1 MYLDPEIE
9 VEPHPNNYYLEDYYQ
24 SDSNNPNT
32 IDRSRHVDGHSKI
45 LGMSFDGYP
54 IYGPWG
60 YNASGAVARETSSYR
75 LRTTIELQGSRPQ
88 VNTVSNVTYAV
99 TVVND
104 KFVYGGASP
113 SFLNLERGKTYIFNQ
128 DDASNANR
136 TLLISSQEDGW
147 HTSDPSIVGNTDDLY
162 DGNS

>member
-1 MYLDPEIE
+1 MGTL
-9 VEPHPNNYYLEDYYQ
+9 
-24 SDSNNPNT
+24 
-32 IDRSRHVDGHSKI
+32 KI

-75 LRTTIELQGSRPQ
+75 LRTTAELQGARPQ

-104 KFVYGGASP
+104 KFVLVEHRP
-113 SFLNLERGKTYIFNQ
+113 DFL
-128 DDASNANR
+128 R
-136 TLLISSQEDGW
+136 TLIEEKLTFSIKMMHRMQINIPHFFTQTMDGI
-147 HTSDPSIVGNTDDLY
+147 HQTHRLLVGYYT
-162 DGNS
+162 NSVFWVMA